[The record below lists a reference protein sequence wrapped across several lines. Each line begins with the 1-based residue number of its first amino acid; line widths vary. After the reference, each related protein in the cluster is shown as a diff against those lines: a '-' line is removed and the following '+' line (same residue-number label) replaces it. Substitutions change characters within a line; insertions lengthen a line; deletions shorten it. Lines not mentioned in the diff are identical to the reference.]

1 METETRER
9 HPFRFILK
17 FLIFVGIIYVAG
29 RMLQQKKSEYYGI
42 SESEARIKI
51 ETKLGPRMG
60 EDKAAE
66 LADQIIPK
74 LKEKGVI
81 TDDEPHEVVDTDEA
95 VGESSDDETE
105 EEDEATAKAESE

>member
-9 HPFRFILK
+9 HPFRFMLK
-17 FLIFVGIIYVAG
+17 FLIFVGILYMAG
-29 RMLQQKKSEYYGI
+29 RMLQQKKTEYYGI

-81 TDDEPHEVVDTDEA
+81 VADEPHDIVDTAETAAEEA
-95 VGESSDDETE
+95 EEDDVEESATE
-105 EEDEATAKAESE
+105 EAE

>member
-1 METETRER
+1 MENQIDVEAKR
-9 HPFRFILK
+9 HPFRFMFK
-17 FLIFVGIIYVAG
+17 FLVFAGVLYMAG
-29 RMLQQKKSEYYGI
+29 RILMQKKEEFYGI
-42 SESEARIKI
+42 SESEARVKI

-81 TDDEPHEVVDTDEA
+81 KADEPHDIVEAAGEKVKDVVDDVVDEA
-95 VGESSDDETE
+95 KSAD
-105 EEDEATAKAESE
+105 